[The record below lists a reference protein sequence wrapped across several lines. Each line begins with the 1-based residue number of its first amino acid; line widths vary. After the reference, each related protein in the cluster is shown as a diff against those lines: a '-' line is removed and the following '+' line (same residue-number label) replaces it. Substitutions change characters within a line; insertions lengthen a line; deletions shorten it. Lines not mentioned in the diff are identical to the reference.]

1 MEILEKRHICNI
13 KTLIV
18 NSSQDFQM
26 QLCANRPILD
36 LQKQTD
42 SIVQHGHAAKKSGS
56 QMQRDTQANIQQEN
70 LGFPFTVASLN
81 IIYLVSTHFLSTIS
95 ITTVHDIRCTTLQ
108 FTSENTRQKEQ
119 PKLELFSI
127 FYFKPQKW
135 AKLDLSWAKE
145 IFICYRF
152 RHFAMFRTQWSR

>member
-1 MEILEKRHICNI
+1 
-13 KTLIV
+13 
-18 NSSQDFQM
+18 
-26 QLCANRPILD
+26 
-36 LQKQTD
+36 
-42 SIVQHGHAAKKSGS
+42 
-56 QMQRDTQANIQQEN
+56 MQRDTKANIQQEN

-145 IFICYRF
+145 IENFHLLSISPLCNVPNTVESITHLRLVTYPFFNVNRSNL
-152 RHFAMFRTQWSR
+152 SRENSSGLNT